1 MQLLP
6 QALQAGQLV
15 LGQPGFQRALL
26 LHVFLQ
32 LDQGGQAGLQARQ
45 ALHFGLRVALGAAA
59 LGVGLGHA
67 GFQLGQLALGFLELV
82 LACRAVAGQLF
93 QARRIRTM
101 QLAQFLLQALTA
113 LFQRLHLAVGVALRL
128 RHQGQVLLDARQR
141 GAHLVSAAGGFAHA
155 LLDVGQR
162 RLGVLGGGARL
173 FGAGSAGGQVILGL
187 GDLFGAVLALGVPLG
202 DLLLQLLAARLQ
214 AVARIHH
221 VADLGLQAADLG
233 VGFVELALGGVDRV
247 AGGIVRLAARFQ
259 LGLAGAQAGD
269 GGFQLVLRLQHFLG
283 LAGAFFAR
291 AGFLQEP
298 QRMLLFRRRPAARG
312 SVATSA
318 CASSFSSWLF
328 SSRRIS
334 STRVR
339 FSRVSDRRFSVS
351 RRRSL

>member
-1 MQLLP
+1 
-6 QALQAGQLV
+6 
-15 LGQPGFQRALL
+15 
-26 LHVFLQ
+26 
-32 LDQGGQAGLQARQ
+32 
-45 ALHFGLRVALGAAA
+45 
-59 LGVGLGHA
+59 
-67 GFQLGQLALGFLELV
+67 
-82 LACRAVAGQLF
+82 
-93 QARRIRTM
+93 M

-312 SVATSA
+312 SAWRLRPAPPAFRAGCSA
-318 CASSFSSWLF
+318 RAGYPRPGSG
-328 SSRRIS
+328 SRACRTGGFRFRGGALYS
-334 STRVR
+334 ETRRQPLPGTPAVLR
-339 FSRVSDRRFSVS
+339 GAP
-351 RRRSL
+351 RSGG

>member
-1 MQLLP
+1 
-6 QALQAGQLV
+6 
-15 LGQPGFQRALL
+15 
-26 LHVFLQ
+26 
-32 LDQGGQAGLQARQ
+32 
-45 ALHFGLRVALGAAA
+45 
-59 LGVGLGHA
+59 
-67 GFQLGQLALGFLELV
+67 
-82 LACRAVAGQLF
+82 
-93 QARRIRTM
+93 M

-128 RHQGQVLLDARQR
+128 RHQGQVLCSTRAS
-141 GAHLVSAAGGFAHA
+141 AHLVSAAGGFAHA

-318 CASSFSSWLF
+318 CASSFRAGCSARAGYPRPGSG
-328 SSRRIS
+328 SRACRTGGFRFRGGALYS
-334 STRVR
+334 ETRRQPLPGTPAVLR
-339 FSRVSDRRFSVS
+339 GAP
-351 RRRSL
+351 RSGG